1 MAYLM
6 ILISPKLLNNPFAS
20 SPFINFDF
28 LLPHTA
34 HFNAKNGLSSFVF
47 ETLESAHSVSFFTL

>member
-1 MAYLM
+1 M

-34 HFNAKNGLSSFVF
+34 HFDAKNGLSSFVF